1 MHSCH
6 VSSCSI
12 CSLHV
17 IVLSL
22 SSISV
27 MVVDILPVMMRMLLK
42 AFLRY
47 KIYITFISK
56 ITIKTAVLMVTD
68 QKLQK

>member
-1 MHSCH
+1 
-6 VSSCSI
+6 
-12 CSLHV
+12 
-17 IVLSL
+17 
-22 SSISV
+22 

-56 ITIKTAVLMVTD
+56 INIKTAVLMVTD